1 MDCDHVRNTASTHQD
16 YRCEEATVEAA
27 HTAIL
32 VQCARRGGDRGT
44 VTILHENSTIHA
56 FIEA

>member
-16 YRCEEATVEAA
+16 YRCEEAAVEAA

-32 VQCARRGGDRGT
+32 QLYNVRAAA
-44 VTILHENSTIHA
+44 E
-56 FIEA
+56 IEVP